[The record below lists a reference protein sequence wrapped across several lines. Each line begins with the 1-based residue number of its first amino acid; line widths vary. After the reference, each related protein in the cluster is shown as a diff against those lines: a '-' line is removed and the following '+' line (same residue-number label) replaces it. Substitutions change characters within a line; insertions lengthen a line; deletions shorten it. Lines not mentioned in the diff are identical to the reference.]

1 MDVDV
6 EPLAGDLGV
15 RANAAVGLVST
26 APEEKAGQA
35 GQATM
40 VNARETIGA
49 VRLEGVLSQLCHQLR
64 NLAGRTNFV
73 KGTELAFP
81 FGVINA

>member
-6 EPLAGDLGV
+6 EPRAGDSGV

-26 APEEKAGQA
+26 APEEQA
-35 GQATM
+35 GHAAM

-49 VRLEGVLSQLCHQLR
+49 VRLKVVSHLCQSIHVAAYDL
-64 NLAGRTNFV
+64 
-73 KGTELAFP
+73 
-81 FGVINA
+81 

>member
-15 RANAAVGLVST
+15 RANAAVGLEST
-26 APEEKAGQA
+26 APEEEAGQA
-35 GQATM
+35 AM

-64 NLAGRTNFV
+64 NLAGRANFV

>member
-26 APEEKAGQA
+26 APEEEAGQA
-35 GQATM
+35 AM
-40 VNARETIGA
+40 VDARETIGA

>member
-15 RANAAVGLVST
+15 RANAAVGLEST
-26 APEEKAGQA
+26 APEEEAGQA
-35 GQATM
+35 AM

-49 VRLEGVLSQLCHQLR
+49 VRLKVVSHLCQSIRVASYDL
-64 NLAGRTNFV
+64 
-73 KGTELAFP
+73 
-81 FGVINA
+81 